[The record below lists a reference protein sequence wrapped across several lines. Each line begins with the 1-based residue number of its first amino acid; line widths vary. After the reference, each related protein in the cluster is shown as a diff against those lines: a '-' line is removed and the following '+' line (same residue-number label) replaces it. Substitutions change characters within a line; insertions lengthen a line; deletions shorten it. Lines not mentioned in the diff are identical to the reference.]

1 MRCLR
6 RADHSDVAR
15 PEERLQ
21 GSATLERAAF
31 ILAGQTVW
39 LIVCCAVFRV
49 VWRRGV
55 RAYSAVG
62 A

>member
-1 MRCLR
+1 MQG
-6 RADHSDVAR
+6 A
-15 PEERLQ
+15 PTEILQ
-21 GSATLERAAF
+21 GSVTPERAAF